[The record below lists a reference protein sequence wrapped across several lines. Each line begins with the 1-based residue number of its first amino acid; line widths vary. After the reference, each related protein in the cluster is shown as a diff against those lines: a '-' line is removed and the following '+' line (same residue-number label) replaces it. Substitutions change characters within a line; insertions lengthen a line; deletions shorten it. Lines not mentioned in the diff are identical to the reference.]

1 MTLSRK
7 RSPRRRTSSELSH
20 WIVAEVSARY
30 RLSPSR
36 RATNQAGDEADMATL
51 AEVEG
56 VVIAVTEAVVGMAEV
71 EVVEEE
77 TEGLSRY

>member
-1 MTLSRK
+1 
-7 RSPRRRTSSELSH
+7 
-20 WIVAEVSARY
+20 
-30 RLSPSR
+30 
-36 RATNQAGDEADMATL
+36 MATL